1 MSTNHRSVFHFPQNI
16 SNLITN
22 QITHFLRFT
31 KKYQIDIYNIRNI
44 HPVDYVT
51 IYKSCGHLS
60 IRV

>member
-1 MSTNHRSVFHFPQNI
+1 MSTNHRSVFHFPLITKNI

-51 IYKSCGHLS
+51 LRVHLS